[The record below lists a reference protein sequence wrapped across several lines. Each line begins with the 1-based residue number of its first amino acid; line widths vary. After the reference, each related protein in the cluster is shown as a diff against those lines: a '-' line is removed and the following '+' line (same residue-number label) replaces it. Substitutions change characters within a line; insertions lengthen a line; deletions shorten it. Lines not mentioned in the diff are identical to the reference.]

1 MLLEKMRQSK
11 LGILDPIWLTVAI
24 GRSIA
29 IAIDILAIGFPPN
42 FKRRTHYRTEEL
54 KSKG

>member
-1 MLLEKMRQSK
+1 MRQSK

-24 GRSIA
+24 GRS